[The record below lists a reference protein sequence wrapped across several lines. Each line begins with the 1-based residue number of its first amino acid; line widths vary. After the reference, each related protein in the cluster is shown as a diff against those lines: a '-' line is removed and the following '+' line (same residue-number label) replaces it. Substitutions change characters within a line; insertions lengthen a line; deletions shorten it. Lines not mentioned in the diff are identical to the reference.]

1 MPVLSRALFWL
12 AILLVHYLWDTRVL
26 GWLSV
31 YWPLQYPVQ
40 VYFTAIFMLNHYLS
54 LILGNVYLDFR
65 QSLAYHIHSNDETMP
80 ININNVHNCSM
91 SISYLWNTQTNKQ
104 NHKQKV
110 YCKTPTSYTFFT
122 CTMIQNCKF
131 LHYQHVRKH
140 TLKKKKKLNPHAV
153 KHYPPS
159 FVIKQVRSGERCM
172 QFHQILFFFF
182 KRQTPKYKLTKDNQ
196 RLLRRGWTYRPFWLR
211 RSGKL
216 VSWSASLLRLMNIS
230 DSTVTSQSE

>member
-140 TLKKKKKLNPHAV
+140 TLKKKKKIKSSCCQTLPTIVCHKTSKKWRKVHAV
-153 KHYPPS
+153 PPDT
-159 FVIKQVRSGERCM
+159 
-172 QFHQILFFFF
+172 FFFF
-182 KRQTPKYKLTKDNQ
+182 
-196 RLLRRGWTYRPFWLR
+196 
-211 RSGKL
+211 
-216 VSWSASLLRLMNIS
+216 
-230 DSTVTSQSE
+230 